1 MCIKYQR
8 IKIATLR
15 HNGKVERQHRI
26 DQSPKYADKKG
37 LHLLVAFDIMYM

>member
-26 DQSPKYADKKG
+26 DQSPKYAGKKG
-37 LHLLVAFDIMYM
+37 CTC